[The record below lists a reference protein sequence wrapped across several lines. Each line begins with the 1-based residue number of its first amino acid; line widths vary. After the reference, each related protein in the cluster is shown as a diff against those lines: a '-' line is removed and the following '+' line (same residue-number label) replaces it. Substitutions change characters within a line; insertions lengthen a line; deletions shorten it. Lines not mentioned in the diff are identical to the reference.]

1 MSHTDQPDHGW
12 KKIVTSGS
20 QAHLKSLYSEGSF
33 IIDASL
39 IKFHGLPTSDPYKE
53 GELWNNN
60 NFLYVSLG

>member
-1 MSHTDQPDHGW
+1 MPADEIEPGW
-12 KKIVTSGS
+12 KKVVASGS

-39 IKFHGLPTSDPYKE
+39 IEFHGLPTSDPSKE
-53 GELWNNN
+53 GELYINN